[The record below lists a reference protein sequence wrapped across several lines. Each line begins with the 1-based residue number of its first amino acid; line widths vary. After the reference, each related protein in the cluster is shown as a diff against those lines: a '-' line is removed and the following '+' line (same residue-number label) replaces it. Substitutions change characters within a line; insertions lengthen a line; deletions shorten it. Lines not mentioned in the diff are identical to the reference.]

1 MLNGKR
7 KQKGMRVKKLDES
20 MEKVA
25 WNKNC
30 INGEKEIHN
39 EMNWKGKEVKIAH
52 AKEKCMCA
60 DVFVCLRVCESQGC
74 EARKKTLHAS
84 KEVASLIIIIYGW
97 CVGLTMK
104 VLEKIKK

>member
-1 MLNGKR
+1 
-7 KQKGMRVKKLDES
+7 MRVKKLDES
-20 MEKVA
+20 MEKVV

-60 DVFVCLRVCESQGC
+60 DVFVCLRVWEPRLWSAK
-74 EARKKTLHAS
+74 ENFARLK
-84 KEVASLIIIIYGW
+84 G
-97 CVGLTMK
+97 GR
-104 VLEKIKK
+104 